1 MATELTFAKTFLSLL
16 DSKPPKISPDHVED
30 PRTYPGT
37 SPYTLPRHPSQKP
50 FSKRKP
56 ATNTNTS
63 TTTTGSA
70 TPSTGGTG
78 KAAAEGVTVT
88 CTSPRNPAFTL
99 ALAAQHPATSLAE
112 VKEQVARET
121 GLALGKIKLL
131 FGKKPVGDSK
141 VLADLLSSS
150 SGSAAGGELE
160 LGVMVLGGGVLRDGF
175 GTSTSTSA
183 STSGQAQAQSEAAKV
198 EGAQTKV
205 EEAAAAAAARLRRG

>member
-1 MATELTFAKTFLSLL
+1 M
-16 DSKPPKISPDHVED
+16 
-30 PRTYPGT
+30 
-37 SPYTLPRHPSQKP
+37 
-50 FSKRKP
+50 
-56 ATNTNTS
+56 
-63 TTTTGSA
+63 
-70 TPSTGGTG
+70 
-78 KAAAEGVTVT
+78 T

-141 VLADLLSSS
+141 VLADLLSASSS

-198 EGAQTKV
+198 EGGQAKV
-205 EEAAAAAAARLRRG
+205 EEEAAAAAAAAAPVAQGLSGEGVLATGEFWEDLKGFLQQRVRDEGVAGEALGVFRGAWEGRA